1 MMIMI
6 IAMVLV
12 ILKRVY
18 HRNIRY
24 YAPQTQDMKLPDVFC
39 STFFSPPIGI
49 DSSLRS
55 YIVVELFNKLTNFY
69 RIRILIY
76 MLSKVPY
83 MALK

>member
-1 MMIMI
+1 MI
-6 IAMVLV
+6 LL

-39 STFFSPPIGI
+39 SIFFSPPTEI

-55 YIVVELFNKLTNFY
+55 YIVVELFKKLTDFY

-76 MLSKVPY
+76 MLLKAPY
-83 MALK
+83 MTLK